1 MRIMPTSGHR
11 FPSLLA
17 LRAFEA
23 AARRLSFTEAAR
35 ELHVSQAAVSRH
47 VRGLEKDVG
56 RELFRRLHRAVELTA
71 AGKRLAAQLTAG
83 FLRIQR
89 AVEAVR
95 GIQTRRLRVSSEP
108 AFAARWLVP
117 RLERFSAAHPEIELE
132 LETSLELRILG
143 RETDVAIRYVDTGT
157 RPPRLRHQRIFSME
171 GVPVI
176 AAGHRRRRA
185 PAQWRQDKA
194 VLGHRLLHDDN
205 GKAWRSWFTAAG
217 LDGFEQAKHLYFT
230 DYSLALAAAMRGQGI
245 ALGAAA
251 FIEAELETGRLVQ
264 LGQTRVPFGEYVL
277 LESNERSTAAIREAF
292 VEWLDGEI
300 GHQSMTAPAR
310 NSTSGPWKSNRK

>member
-1 MRIMPTSGHR
+1 MPAQR
-11 FPSLLA
+11 PPSLLA

-56 RELFRRLHRAVELTA
+56 RELFRRLHRAVELTEPGKHFA
-71 AGKRLAAQLTAG
+71 AELTGG

-89 AVEAVR
+89 AVETVR
-95 GIQTRRLRVSSEP
+95 GVPARRLRVSIEP

-117 RLERFSAAHPEIELE
+117 RLDRFSA
-132 LETSLELRILG
+132 
-143 RETDVAIRYVDTGT
+143 VAIRYVDTGA
-157 RPPRLRHQRIFSME
+157 RPPRLRHRLLFSMD

-176 AAGHRRRRA
+176 AGVRRR
-185 PAQWRQDKA
+185 PAKWGHDSA

-205 GKAWRSWFTAAG
+205 GNAWKSWFVAAG
-217 LDGFEQAKHLYFT
+217 LDGFERAKHLYFT
-230 DYSLALAAAMRGQGI
+230 DYSLTITAALRGQGM

-251 FIEAELETGRLVQ
+251 FIDTELKTGRLAQV
-264 LGQTRVPFGEYVL
+264 GHTRVPFGEYVL
-277 LESNERSTAAIREAF
+277 LEANDRPTAPIRAAF
-292 VEWLDGEI
+292 VNWLDDEI
-300 GHQSMTAPAR
+300 R
-310 NSTSGPWKSNRK
+310 RR